1 MATIMNY
8 EVLDLFVP
16 NCIYE
21 GSKIRAMALSRE
33 QKEGDACNIKDR
45 LQDGKGS
52 FEIQK

>member
-16 NCIYE
+16 NCIHE
-21 GSKIRAMALSRE
+21 SSKIRAMALSRE